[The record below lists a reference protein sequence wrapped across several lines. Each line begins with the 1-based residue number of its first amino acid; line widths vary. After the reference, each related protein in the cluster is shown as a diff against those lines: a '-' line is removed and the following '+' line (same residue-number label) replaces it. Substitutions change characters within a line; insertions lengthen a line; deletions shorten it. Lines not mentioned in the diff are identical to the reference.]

1 MTADPR
7 LQHSPGLPSGL
18 QLHDED
24 GKGTSIPAPSADRA
38 SSCTQ
43 PVDLLID
50 MILGQK
56 TGRQIRG
63 KEDENWTPKAGIGT
77 VSAAGH
83 VFPDIIG

>member
-50 MILGQK
+50 RIMGQK
-56 TGRQIRG
+56 DGETNKGKRG
-63 KEDENWTPKAGIGT
+63 
-77 VSAAGH
+77 
-83 VFPDIIG
+83 